1 MDYVDMALE
10 SLLEENVMMR
20 NITINR
26 MVAESEFIL
35 SSMENGIIGEFVQEA
50 AIKETA
56 QKILNALRE
65 FIDKIVAAFRKKIV
79 EKYKKYIDWVKENS
93 DKIVEK
99 AANASVTMA
108 PYWECDWKKGQD
120 MVESLIND
128 AFKVPYKDDD
138 ISFATNI
145 LPSIKTKDDLNDT
158 GKISAALKNKF
169 RFNMDESDNGKIV
182 KITVSNNNLVAKSN
196 LMIDYVLNYDS
207 VSKGLSNLTNKWINS
222 SRQFYAAQESIDVL
236 SKDMFLLVE
245 DIQLCNSDLSLLSG
259 FENLPVFEAGE
270 NDNKDK
276 KTDNG
281 NGQNESLTSVQNN
294 STDNNQ
300 GKNRKNKG
308 GSISER
314 YKMADR
320 FVRLAFSAYLT
331 ACEERFIVYIKCI
344 SQILGESPKEVGK

>member
-50 AIKETA
+50 TIKETA
-56 QKILNALRE
+56 QKVLNALKE
-65 FIDKIVAAFRKKIV
+65 FIDKIVVAFRKKIV

-93 DKIVEK
+93 DAIVEK
-99 AANASVTMA
+99 AANTSVTMA
-108 PYWECDWKKGQD
+108 PYWECDWKKGQA

-138 ISFATNI
+138 ISFTTNV
-145 LPSIKTKDDLNDT
+145 LQSVKSKDDLNDT
-158 GKISAALKNKF
+158 GKLSAALKNKF
-169 RFNMDESDNGKIV
+169 RFNIDEFDNGKIT
-182 KITVSNNNLVAKSN
+182 KATVSNSDLVAKAKI
-196 LMIDYVLNYDS
+196 MIDYVLNYDS

-222 SRQFYAAQESIDVL
+222 SRQFYATQESTDLL
-236 SKDMFLLVE
+236 SRDTFLLIE
-245 DIQLCNSDLSLLSG
+245 GTQLRNSDLSLLSG

-270 NDNKDK
+270 NDNKDNK
-276 KTDNG
+276 NG
-281 NGQNESLTSVQNN
+281 NDKKQNESLTSVQNN
-294 STDNNQ
+294 STDSNQ
-300 GKNRKNKG
+300 GQNTQSKG
-308 GSISER
+308 GSTSER
-314 YKMADR
+314 YKVVDR